1 MRLGIDFGT
10 THTVAALA
18 DRGNYPVVS
27 FLTDAGD
34 AQQWYPALIGVRSD
48 EIVYG
53 LEAQERQQEE
63 GWVFARSLKRLLARH
78 GPESLVQIGER
89 QLPLLDLLTGYLAQL
104 RRDLHERSN
113 LEISAR
119 GGMEVFIASPAN
131 ANSNQRFLTMEGFRR
146 AGFHVLGMI
155 NEPSAAGIE
164 FAERFAGRG
173 LTGRKV
179 FLVVYDL
186 GGGTF
191 DASVIGMKDQQ
202 HEVITDEGISE
213 LGGDDFDELLL
224 DLALHRARGI
234 GVLTGVARFQLLEEC
249 RRQKEALHP
258 NKRRITIDL
267 GRAVEGAGEVVVPV
281 DEFYESC
288 VPLIQRTVEAMES
301 AMERASHQSGV
312 DWNEVA
318 AIYLAGGSS
327 DLPVVARMLR
337 ERHGRRVRRSPFP
350 FSATAIGLAIAADVE
365 RGQVLHERFTRCF
378 GVWREGE
385 FGRQVVFDPI
395 FLKDTPVPRSAEPAM
410 ERTRTYHPAHNIG
423 HYRFLEC
430 SRLTPDGQPDGDII
444 PWSEILFGLDSSL
457 GAAAN
462 LTESEVRRANHSTQ
476 DVIRETYI
484 CDSHGIIKVTLA
496 NMTAGYER
504 TYSLK
509 PSTRIEASLRRSERR
524 RA

>member
-1 MRLGIDFGT
+1 MQLGVDFGT
-10 THTVAALA
+10 THTVVSLA

-27 FLTDAGD
+27 FVTEAGD
-34 AQQWYPALIGVRSD
+34 AQQWYPALVGVCSD
-48 EIVYG
+48 QIAYG
-53 LEAQERQQEE
+53 LDAQERQHEE
-63 GWVFARSLKRLLARH
+63 GWVFARSLKRLLATH
-78 GPESLVQIGER
+78 GPESLIRIGDR
-89 QLPLLDLLTGYLAQL
+89 QLPLLELLTEYLSHL

-113 LEISAR
+113 LEISVR
-119 GGMEVFIASPAN
+119 DEMEVFIASPAN

-146 AGFHVLGMI
+146 AGFRILGMI

-224 DLALHRARGI
+224 ELALHEAGGI
-234 GVLTGVARFQLLEEC
+234 GTLTGPARFQLLEEC

-267 GRAVEGAGEVVVPV
+267 GRAIDGAGEVVVPV
-281 DEFYESC
+281 EEFYKSC
-288 VPLIQRTVEAMES
+288 VPLIQKTVEAMEG
-301 AMERASHQSGV
+301 AMARAFRLSGV
-312 DWNEVA
+312 DWSEVA

-350 FSATAIGLAIAADVE
+350 YSATAIGLAIAADVE
-365 RGQVLHERFTRCF
+365 RSQVLHERFTRFF

-385 FGRQVVFDPI
+385 SGHQVVFDPI
-395 FLKDTPVPRSAEPAM
+395 FLKDTLLPEPSGAPM
-410 ERTRTYHPAHNIG
+410 ERVRSYHPVHNIG

-457 GAAAN
+457 SAAAH
-462 LTESEVRRANHSTQ
+462 LKESEVRRASHPAR
-476 DVIRETYI
+476 DLIRESYA

-496 NMTAGYER
+496 NTTAGYER
-504 TYSLK
+504 TYNLK
-509 PSTRIEASLRRSERR
+509 PSKRLAVSPRRGERR

>member
-10 THTVAALA
+10 THTVVAVA

-34 AQQWYPALIGVRSD
+34 AQHWYPALIGMRSD
-48 EIVYG
+48 EVVYG
-53 LEAQERQQEE
+53 LEAQERQQED
-63 GWVFARSLKRLLARH
+63 GWAFARSLKRLLARH
-78 GPESLVQIGER
+78 GPESLVQVGER
-89 QLPLLDLLTGYLAQL
+89 QLPLLELLTGYLTQL
-104 RRDLHERSN
+104 RRDLHDRSN

-119 GGMEVFIASPAN
+119 EGLEVHIASPAN

-155 NEPSAAGIE
+155 NEPSAAGVE
-164 FAERFAGRG
+164 YAERFAGRG
-173 LTGRKV
+173 LTGKKV

-224 DLALHRARGI
+224 ELALRRAGDI

-258 NKRRITIDL
+258 NKRKITIDL

-281 DEFYESC
+281 DEFYRSC
-288 VPLIQRTVEAMES
+288 VPLIERTVEAMES
-301 AMERASHQSGV
+301 AMARACRQSGL
-312 DWNEVA
+312 DWSDVA

-337 ERHGRRVRRSPFP
+337 DRHGRRVRRSPFP
-350 FSATAIGLAIAADVE
+350 YSATAIGLAIAADAE
-365 RGQVLHERFTRCF
+365 RDQVLQERFTRCF
-378 GVWREGE
+378 GVWREGQS
-385 FGRQVVFDPI
+385 GTQVVFDPI
-395 FLKDTPVPRSAEPAM
+395 FLKDTPLPRSAEPAL

-430 SRLTPDGQPDGDII
+430 SRLTPDRQPDGDIV

-457 GAAAN
+457 GAAAY
-462 LTESEVRRANHSTQ
+462 LKESEVRRVNHLAQ
-476 DVIRETYI
+476 DVIRETYT

-496 NMTAGYER
+496 NLTARYER
-504 TYSLK
+504 TYNLK
-509 PSTRIEASLRRSERR
+509 PSTRVEVLPTRGARR
-524 RA
+524 RG

>member
-10 THTVAALA
+10 THTVVAVA

-34 AQQWYPALIGVRSD
+34 AQHWYPSLIGIRSGKV
-48 EIVYG
+48 VYG
-53 LEAQERQQEE
+53 LEAQECQTEE
-63 GWVFARSLKRLLARH
+63 GWGFARSLKRMLARH

-89 QLPLLDLLTGYLAQL
+89 QLPLLDLLTAYLAQL
-104 RRDLHERSN
+104 RNDLRERSN
-113 LEISAR
+113 LEIPAR
-119 GGMEVFIASPAN
+119 EAMDVIIAAPAN
-131 ANSNQRFLTMEGFRR
+131 ANSNQRYLTMEAFRR

-173 LTGRKV
+173 VIGRKV

-191 DASVIGMKDQQ
+191 DASVIGMKEQQ

-224 DLALHRARGI
+224 ELALRRAPDI
-234 GVLTGVARFQLLEEC
+234 GELTGSARFQLLEEC

-281 DEFYESC
+281 DEFYDSC
-288 VPLIQRTVEAMES
+288 VPLIERTVEAMER
-301 AMERASHQSGV
+301 AMARSFRQSGLGWG
-312 DWNEVA
+312 DVA

-327 DLPVVARMLR
+327 DLPVVARILR
-337 ERHGRRVRRSPFP
+337 DRHGRRVRRSPFP
-350 FSATAIGLAIAADVE
+350 YSATAIGLAIAADAE
-365 RGQVLHERFTRCF
+365 REQIVHERFTRCF
-378 GVWREGE
+378 GVWRERE
-385 FGRQVVFDPI
+385 SGRQVVFDPI
-395 FLKDTPVPRSAEPAM
+395 FMKDTPMPRSTEPAM
-410 ERTRTYHPAHNIG
+410 ESTRTYHPAHNIG

-430 SRLTPDGQPDGDII
+430 SRLTTDGQPDGDIV
-444 PWSEILFGLDSSL
+444 PWTEILFGLDSSL
-457 GAAAN
+457 GAASHLN
-462 LTESEVRRANHSTQ
+462 ESEVRRADHPAR
-476 DVIRETYI
+476 DVIRETYT

-496 NMTAGYER
+496 NLTAGYER

-509 PSTRIEASLRRSERR
+509 PSTRLEASPMRGPRRKG
-524 RA
+524 

>member
-10 THTVAALA
+10 THTVVAVA

-34 AQQWYPALIGVRSD
+34 AQHWYPALIGVRSD
-48 EIVYG
+48 EVVYG
-53 LEAQERQQEE
+53 IEAQERQQGE
-63 GWVFARSLKRLLARH
+63 GWAFARSLKRLLARH
-78 GPESLVQIGER
+78 GPESLVPVGDR

-104 RRDLHERSN
+104 RRDLRDRSN

-119 GGMEVFIASPAN
+119 DGLDVFIAAPAN
-131 ANSNQRFLTMEGFRR
+131 ANSNQRFLTMEAFRR

-164 FAERFAGRG
+164 FAERFAGRA
-173 LTGRKV
+173 LTGRRV

-224 DLALHRARGI
+224 ELALHRAPNVGD
-234 GVLTGVARFQLLEEC
+234 LTGSARFQLLEEC

-258 NKRRITIDL
+258 HKRKITIDL

-281 DEFYESC
+281 DEFYEYC
-288 VPLIQRTVEAMES
+288 VPLIERTVEAMEG
-301 AMERASHQSGV
+301 AMSRAFRQSGLGWS
-312 DWNEVA
+312 DVA

-327 DLPVVARMLR
+327 DLPVVARILR
-337 ERHGRRVRRSPFP
+337 DRHGRRVRRSPFP
-350 FSATAIGLAIAADVE
+350 YSATAIGLAIAADAE
-365 RGQVLHERFTRCF
+365 RDQVLHERFTRCF

-385 FGRQVVFDPI
+385 SGRQVVFDPI
-395 FLKDTPVPRSAEPAM
+395 FLKDTPLPRSSEPAM

-430 SRLTPDGQPDGDII
+430 SRLTPEGQPDGDII
-444 PWSEILFGLDSSL
+444 PWNEILFGLDSSL
-457 GAAAN
+457 GAAAH
-462 LTESEVRRANHSTQ
+462 LKESEVRRANHPAR
-476 DVIRETYI
+476 DLIREAYT
-484 CDSHGIIKVTLA
+484 CDSHGIIRVTLA
-496 NMTAGYER
+496 NLTAGYER

-509 PSTRIEASLRRSERR
+509 PSTRLEASPMRSPKRRV
-524 RA
+524 

>member
-10 THTVAALA
+10 THTVVAVA

-155 NEPSAAGIE
+155 NEPSAAASVCRA
-164 FAERFAGRG
+164 FCRQG

-186 GGGTF
+186 GGGTL
-191 DASVIGMKDQQ
+191 M
-202 HEVITDEGISE
+202 
-213 LGGDDFDELLL
+213 
-224 DLALHRARGI
+224 
-234 GVLTGVARFQLLEEC
+234 
-249 RRQKEALHP
+249 
-258 NKRRITIDL
+258 
-267 GRAVEGAGEVVVPV
+267 
-281 DEFYESC
+281 
-288 VPLIQRTVEAMES
+288 
-301 AMERASHQSGV
+301 
-312 DWNEVA
+312 
-318 AIYLAGGSS
+318 
-327 DLPVVARMLR
+327 
-337 ERHGRRVRRSPFP
+337 RRS
-350 FSATAIGLAIAADVE
+350 SG
-365 RGQVLHERFTRCF
+365 
-378 GVWREGE
+378 
-385 FGRQVVFDPI
+385 
-395 FLKDTPVPRSAEPAM
+395 
-410 ERTRTYHPAHNIG
+410 
-423 HYRFLEC
+423 
-430 SRLTPDGQPDGDII
+430 
-444 PWSEILFGLDSSL
+444 
-457 GAAAN
+457 
-462 LTESEVRRANHSTQ
+462 
-476 DVIRETYI
+476 
-484 CDSHGIIKVTLA
+484 
-496 NMTAGYER
+496 
-504 TYSLK
+504 
-509 PSTRIEASLRRSERR
+509 
-524 RA
+524 